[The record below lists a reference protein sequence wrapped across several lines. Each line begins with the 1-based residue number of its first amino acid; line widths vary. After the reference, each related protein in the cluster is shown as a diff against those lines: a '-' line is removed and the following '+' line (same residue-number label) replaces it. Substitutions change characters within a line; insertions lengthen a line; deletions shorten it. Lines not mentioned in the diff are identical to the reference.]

1 MRFTDLVR
9 LIYSNLNR
17 TRGRMV
23 MTAMGVVI
31 GTAAI
36 VVLIS
41 LSTGLQQQT
50 VDNFAS
56 YGNLNQITVFSGSRF
71 GGNNTTGEG
80 LTPSAITE
88 LKAIDGVVAV
98 TPYEQMNGR
107 ATLKLNRLTGF
118 GNIYGLDPTV
128 VPKMDMQVTKGAAT
142 LSRGTVIVGA
152 SVGSSF
158 STNTNSAQRG
168 GMGPG
173 GGGMGGMMGSSSKSK
188 SSSADSET
196 DTTSDIDLYGQSIQL
211 VMTKG
216 SGDDA
221 STRTT
226 RLHVAAVLD
235 STGGNED
242 YNIYMSMADVTE
254 LLAWSRG
261 TRPNWSKDGY
271 SQVLVIVEQDSETT
285 LAVTDKITAMGFYTV
300 STTSVVESLNSTFL
314 IIQAVL
320 GGIAS
325 IALLVAAIGIA
336 NTMIMSVLE
345 RTREIGLMKAVGAL
359 NRDIMTVFISEAAT
373 IGLLGGVAGV
383 IIGAIIAQLI
393 DLVAGSYLSTSGSTS
408 SSVVSIPLWLPFF
421 AIGFSIVIGLAA
433 GIYPA
438 FRAVQ
443 LDPVQA
449 LRYE

>member
-1 MRFTDLVR
+1 MKLRDLIELV
-9 LIYSNLNR
+9 YSNLNR

-71 GGNNTTGEG
+71 GGDSTSGEG
-80 LTPSAITE
+80 LTPSVIQE
-88 LKAIDGVVAV
+88 LKDIDGVVAV
-98 TPYEQMNGR
+98 TPYEQMNAR
-107 ATLKLNRLTGF
+107 TTLKLNRLTGF

-128 VPKMDMQVTKGAAT
+128 VSKMGMQVVKGVAT

-158 STNTNSAQRG
+158 STNSDSAQRG
-168 GMGPG
+168 PMGP
-173 GGGMGGMMGSSSKSK
+173 GGGMGGMMGGEGGSSST
-188 SSSADSET
+188 DSET
-196 DTTSDIDLYGQSIQL
+196 DTTSDLDLYGQTLQL

-226 RLHVAAVLD
+226 RLRVAAVLE

-242 YNIYMSMADVTE
+242 YNIYMSMADVTD

-261 TRPNWSKDGY
+261 SRPNWNKDGY
-271 SQVLVIVEQDSETT
+271 SQVLVIVEQDSEIT
-285 LAVTDKITAMGFYTV
+285 LAVTEEITNGGFYTV

-359 NRDIMTVFISEAAT
+359 NRDILTVFISESAA

-383 IIGAIIAQLI
+383 IIGGVIAKLI
-393 DLVAGSYLSTSGSTS
+393 DLVAGNFLS
-408 SSVVSIPLWLPFF
+408 SSGTTASSIVSIPLWLPFF